1 MAKRQK
7 PVLDE
12 QESILTEADEGFLGR
27 WSRLKSNAGV
37 EGNTPD
43 DRLQEHMPVQG
54 GSAQVE
60 NIEAKTDADM
70 PPLES
75 LNEDSDYSV
84 FFSSK
89 VSEGL
94 RRIALR
100 KLFGSSKF
108 NLRDG
113 LDDYDEDFRS
123 FKALGDILT
132 SDMRHH
138 IERALEEPEAGD
150 REAQAEVAAAPG
162 EESVEP
168 DADSDGRNV
177 SVIRDRLDAGR
188 DEKGSRDDG
197 AGS

>member
-12 QESILTEADEGFLGR
+12 EESTLTEADEGFLGR
-27 WSRLKSNAGV
+27 WSRLKSNTAV

-43 DRLQEHMPVQG
+43 DRLQEHMPAQG

-70 PPLES
+70 PALES

-84 FFSSK
+84 FFSAK
-89 VSEGL
+89 VSEEL

-123 FKALGDILT
+123 FQALGDILT
-132 SDMRHH
+132 SDMRHQ
-138 IERALEEPEAGD
+138 IERALEAPEKGD
-150 REAQAEVAAAPG
+150 GEAQ
-162 EESVEP
+162 S
-168 DADSDGRNV
+168 
-177 SVIRDRLDAGR
+177 
-188 DEKGSRDDG
+188 
-197 AGS
+197 